1 MAGAAAYLGDPNTNR
16 TAVFGRTAGPNTD
29 HTPAEHDPN
38 TRTPNPNSSRTA
50 RRILIGVAI
59 ALGVVVLAP
68 IVLSAQDL
76 FSWARAP
83 RGLDLPPWFAGLV
96 PLALDVAAAACI
108 GMTVLAA
115 AWKRERPGIFGLL
128 VWVFALVSAYAQY
141 THGIA
146 ERDAGRA
153 QDAWWA
159 MPAFAVLGPLLLEVT
174 LNRVR
179 RWARQ
184 DAGEQHTGAAGFGSR
199 WLPGVAFRETL
210 AAWAVSR
217 REGIGTWQ
225 AAVQFVRDKALL
237 AGLPAVEA
245 AHYAYGALGV
255 VDPHTARVWLA
266 ARGVI
271 VEQAALDTAAAG
283 RPVMPVPVSAP
294 PNTPAAAAPAPNTA
308 EQWTELDTHAAQ
320 LAGLTTKRDRIRYA
334 FAVIGTYDKAAAAK
348 WLADRGLTVS
358 RSEVSAVVR
367 AAVGGPS
374 GEHPLVDST
383 VSGPN
388 STT

>member
-1 MAGAAAYLGDPNTNR
+1 MAGDAPYLTDPNTSR

-29 HTPAEHDPN
+29 HTPTEHDPN
-38 TRTPNPNSSRTA
+38 TPHGGPNTSRTA

-76 FSWARAP
+76 FSWARALH
-83 RGLDLPPWFAGLV
+83 GLNLPPYFAGLV

-115 AWKRERPGIFGLL
+115 AWKRERPGVFGLL
-128 VWVFALVSAYAQY
+128 VWVFALISAYAQY
-141 THGIA
+141 HHGIA

-159 MPAFAVLGPLLLEVT
+159 MPAFATLGPLLLEVT
-174 LNRVR
+174 LHRVR

-184 DAGEQHTGAAGFGSR
+184 DAGEQHTGAAGFGTR

-210 AAWAVSR
+210 SAWAVSR

-225 AAVQFVRDKALL
+225 AAVQFVRDRDLL
-237 AGLPAVEA
+237 AGLAPVEA
-245 AHYAYGALGV
+245 VHYAYGALGV
-255 VDPHTARVWLA
+255 IDPHTARVWLA

-271 VEQAALDTAAAG
+271 VEQAALEQAAAG

-294 PNTPAAAAPAPNTA
+294 PNNPNTA
-308 EQWTELDTHAAQ
+308 GEWTDADTHAAR
-320 LAGLTTKRDRIRYA
+320 LAGLPTKRDKIRYA
-334 FAVIGTYDKAAAAK
+334 FSVLGTYDQAGAAK
-348 WLADRGLTVS
+348 WLTDRGLTVS
-358 RSEVSAVVR
+358 RSEISAVVR

-374 GEHPLVDST
+374 GEHPMLPAGT
-383 VSGPN
+383 AGPN
-388 STT
+388 TGT